1 MECIVEKWK
10 LTFMKIN
17 LLNILIHYYYYLS
30 LPQAKFNMKLNYD
43 NIKDYNIRNICLQ
56 ESLISPKNIYP
67 VISIR
72 SVDKWQLFPC

>member
-17 LLNILIHYYYYLS
+17 LLNILIHYYYYYLS

-43 NIKDYNIRNICLQ
+43 NIKDYNIINIC
-56 ESLISPKNIYP
+56 
-67 VISIR
+67 
-72 SVDKWQLFPC
+72 